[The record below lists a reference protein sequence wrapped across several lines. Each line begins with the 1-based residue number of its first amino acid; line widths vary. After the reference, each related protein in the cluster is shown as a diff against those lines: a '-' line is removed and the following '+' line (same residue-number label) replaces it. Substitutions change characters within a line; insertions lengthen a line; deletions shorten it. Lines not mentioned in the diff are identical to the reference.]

1 VHSSKGARKSGHRT
15 VAQKRMGTEEE
26 LGRKLIARMQKEEML
41 GDEEAERL
49 LGDGSVSRDIREG
62 VGEMEKRSGKGEE
75 PPSKSQSNFESL
87 FLNPSVV
94 DELELELLDD
104 QSLL

>member
-26 LGRKLIARMQKEEML
+26 LGRKLIARMQEEMF

-75 PPSKSQSNFESL
+75 PPSKSQNNFESL